1 MIKDFKARG
10 VRFLL
15 LIYRFNWCKL
25 GIFTA
30 VKDFTAINLP
40 VLGKNVNFDI
50 LQKAVN
56 IREIYQFTED
66 AINLKNFKKCFGKKW
81 SIL

>member
-1 MIKDFKARG
+1 MILNFQARS

-15 LIYRFNWCKL
+15 LIYRFYWCKL
-25 GIFTA
+25 GVFTA
-30 VKDFTAINLP
+30 VKDFTALHLP

-56 IREIYQFTED
+56 IRKIYQFTEV
-66 AINLKNFKKCFGKKW
+66 INLKNLK
-81 SIL
+81 